1 MNNTVKIIECPRDA
15 WQGLPLTIPSEVKAE
30 YLRALVTAGFRQIDA
45 VSFVSSKAVPQM
57 ADSEQVLALAD
68 LPSLTNDQLE
78 IIGIV
83 AAYFAVRY
91 AEVVPLLGPSGL
103 LRLRL
108 IAPLA
113 MLAHQPELGVPDA
126 AADTIAQV
134 LMYAQFPLYGLL
146 LGILWRA
153 VGFLRA
159 ASMVVLLH
167 SLAIAAVMVLSQL

>member
-1 MNNTVKIIECPRDA
+1 MASRAEAYPRQKTAARRKSSRKSPLA
-15 WQGLPLTIPSEVKAE
+15 WGIVW
-30 YLRALVTAGFRQIDA
+30 ALV
-45 VSFVSSKAVPQM
+45 
-57 ADSEQVLALAD
+57 LA
-68 LPSLTNDQLE
+68 
-78 IIGIV
+78 GIV
-83 AAYFAVRY
+83 AAYFTVRY

-134 LMYAQFPLYGLL
+134 LMYAQFPLYGFL
-146 LGILWRA
+146 LGILWRV

-159 ASMVVLLH
+159 ASTVVLIH
-167 SLAIAAVMVLSQL
+167 VLAVGAVMILSQL